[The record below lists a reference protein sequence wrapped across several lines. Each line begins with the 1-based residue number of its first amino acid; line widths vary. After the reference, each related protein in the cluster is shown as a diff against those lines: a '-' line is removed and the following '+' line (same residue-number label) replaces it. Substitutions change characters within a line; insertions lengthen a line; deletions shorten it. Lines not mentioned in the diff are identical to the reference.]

1 MSDKAIGGLVFTR
14 TRTDDM
20 KPEGEADGLLVV
32 GDAKNRTAKW
42 MPRDG
47 APRAF
52 LFADPRVEVHEDVVA
67 FVVDVIQGHEA
78 DDVVV
83 SVACVTKRGY
93 VSSRYT
99 QSLGGRRSSVP
110 LDGFVPGSRVVGL
123 PTVADLEGPPRAE
136 FRFKEKQP

>member
-1 MSDKAIGGLVFTR
+1 MSEKIIGGLVFTR

-42 MPRDG
+42 IPRDG

-67 FVVDVIQGHEA
+67 FVVDVIQG
-78 DDVVV
+78 DDANDIVV
-83 SVACVTKRGY
+83 SVSCVTKRGY

-99 QSLGGRRSSVP
+99 QSLGSRRSAPIV
-110 LDGFVPGSRVVGL
+110 DAFVPGSRVVGL
-123 PTVADLEGPPRAE
+123 PTVSDEEGPPRSE
-136 FRFKEKQP
+136 LRFKEKQP

>member
-1 MSDKAIGGLVFTR
+1 MKTIGGLVFTR
-14 TRTDDM
+14 TRTDDT

-47 APRAF
+47 VPRAF
-52 LFADPRVEVHEDVVA
+52 LFADQRVDVHEDVVA
-67 FVVDVIQGHEA
+67 FVVDVIQG
-78 DDVVV
+78 DDANDIVI

-99 QSLGGRRSSVP
+99 QSLGDRRTSVP
-110 LDGFVPGSRVVGL
+110 IDGFVPGSRVVGL
-123 PTVADLEGPPRAE
+123 PTVADMEGPPRSE
-136 FRFKEKQP
+136 LRFKEKQP